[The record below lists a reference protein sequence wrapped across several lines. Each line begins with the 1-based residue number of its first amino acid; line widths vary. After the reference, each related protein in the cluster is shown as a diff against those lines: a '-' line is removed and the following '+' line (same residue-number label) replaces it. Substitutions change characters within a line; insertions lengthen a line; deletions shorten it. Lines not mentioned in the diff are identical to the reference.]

1 MREIFE
7 LMSRLGYR
15 IVQDTDQMDVYGS
28 ASEAYKDV
36 FIRMVYQDECF
47 CFYMVNQGKMYPK
60 GFEPDFQKAMMALY
74 ILCRS
79 IYDPSPDQEICI
91 RLRAL
96 VKKQDFEAAN
106 ALVMQEIPEKYYTI
120 GEIDPSKISLL
131 IEREKGTA
139 VYQGKT
145 IDKSMTLGRAY
156 VVLLNCG
163 RWLARFDDI
172 YRELEEK
179 TEAEPDFDDLA
190 YIYIFEELRA

>member
-7 LMSRLGYR
+7 LMSALGYR

-36 FIRMVYQDECF
+36 FIRMIYKDEAF

-60 GFEPDFQKAMMALY
+60 GFETDFTKAMMDLY

-96 VKKQDFEAAN
+96 VKKQDYEAADE
-106 ALVMQEIPEKYYTI
+106 LVSSLVPDKYYSMNDV
-120 GEIDPSKISLL
+120 DPDKISLVV
-131 IEREKGTA
+131 EREKCSA
-139 VYQGKT
+139 FYQGRT
-145 IDKSMTLGRAY
+145 IDKSMTLGRGY
-156 VVLLNCG
+156 VVLLNCS

-172 YRELEEK
+172 YRELAEK
-179 TEAEPDFDDLA
+179 TSAEADFKDLA
-190 YIYIFEELRA
+190 YIYIFEEIRG

>member
-15 IVQDTDQMDVYGS
+15 IVQEEDQMDVYGS

-36 FIRMVYQDECF
+36 YIRMIYKDEAF

-60 GFEPDFQKAMMALY
+60 GFETDFEKAMMALY

-91 RLRAL
+91 KLRAL
-96 VKKQDFEAAN
+96 VKKQDYEAADD
-106 ALVMQEIPEKYYTI
+106 LVRSLVSENYYSMND
-120 GEIDPSKISLL
+120 IDQAKISLVV
-131 IEREKGTA
+131 EREKCSA
-139 VYQGKT
+139 FYQGKT
-145 IDKSMTLGRAY
+145 IDKSMTLGRGY

-163 RWLARFDDI
+163 RWLERFDDI
-172 YRELEEK
+172 YKELAEK
-179 TEAEPDFDDLA
+179 AGKTPDFNDLA
-190 YIYIFEELRA
+190 YIYIFEELRG

>member
-7 LMSRLGYR
+7 LMSKLGYR
-15 IVQDTDQMDVYGS
+15 IVQDGDQMDVYGS

-36 FIRMVYQDECF
+36 FIRMIYKDECF

-60 GFEPDFQKAMMALY
+60 GLEPDFSKAMMALY
-74 ILCRS
+74 VLCRS

-96 VKKQDFEAAN
+96 VKKQDFEAAD
-106 ALVMQEIPEKYYTI
+106 ALLAKEVPRAYYAI
-120 GEIDPSKISLL
+120 GEIDPAKISLL

-139 VYQGKT
+139 IYQGRT

-163 RWLARFDDI
+163 RWLARFTDI
-172 YRELEEK
+172 YNELMSK
-179 TEAEPDFDDLA
+179 TEEAPDYNDLA
-190 YIYIFEELRA
+190 YIYIFEELRG